1 MPLTN
6 AMQMIAENRLLSR
19 WADLLDRRPD
29 QQNRPQETDAELVP
43 LPDGKN
49 LLCTTVDTIAE
60 EIALGFY
67 KDPETIGWMGA
78 TVSLSDL
85 AAVGSRPLGLVVSV
99 TLPKDCDPSFQEGIA
114 RGLDAACRANRTFVL
129 GGDTNSGE
137 TASITSCALGL
148 VPADRPLK
156 RTGCKP
162 GQLVYATG
170 PLGAGSASAARALLD
185 IPTETYSEA
194 DYRPQARID
203 EAQILSGFAK
213 ACMDTSDGLVATLDQ
228 LMRLNHV
235 GFELTTP
242 LMNLL
247 EPRSRQLCQQLG
259 VPPLLFLAG
268 HHGEFELVF
277 TVDEED
283 RDRFENHARINDFT
297 PLLLGRTIAKPVIRI
312 AGDPPRLIDSARIR
326 NLLGEV
332 DGNLVLYLAELSR
345 VVNSDRQETRP

>member
-1 MPLTN
+1 MPLTD
-6 AMQMIAENRLLSR
+6 AMQMIAENRLLGR
-19 WADLLDRRPD
+19 WSDLLERRPD

-43 LPDGKN
+43 LPDGRN

-67 KDPETIGWMGA
+67 RDPETIGWMGA

-85 AAVGSRPLGLVVSV
+85 AAVGSQPLGLVVSV

-114 RGLDAACRANRTFVL
+114 RGLNAACRAARTFVL

-156 RTGCKP
+156 RTGCRP
-162 GQLVYATG
+162 GQLVYASG
-170 PLGAGSASAARALLD
+170 PLGAGSAAAARALLD
-185 IPTETYSEA
+185 IPAELYSEA
-194 DYRPQARID
+194 DYRPRARTG
-203 EAQILSGFAK
+203 EAQHLYGFAT

-228 LMRLNHV
+228 LMRLNRV
-235 GFELTTP
+235 GFELTAP
-242 LMNLL
+242 PMDLL
-247 EPRSRQLCQQLG
+247 EPRSRRMCKQLG

-277 TVDEED
+277 TVPEED
-283 RDRFENHARINDFT
+283 RDRFESHARSRDFT
-297 PLLLGRTIAKPVIRI
+297 PLLLGRTVADPVIRI
-312 AGDPPRLIDSARIR
+312 AGDPPRAIDSARIR
-326 NLLGEV
+326 NLADEA
-332 DGNLVLYLAELSR
+332 GNDLTRYLMELTQI
-345 VVNSDRQETRP
+345 VQGT